1 MIYINIKNI
10 LKRYDY
16 DIDMNFFIFNFLGI
30 KVKFIHRIV
39 GYRDKAKNIKFL
51 IKLTP
56 LYF

>member
-16 DIDMNFFIFNFLGI
+16 DIDMSFLFLIFLGI
-30 KVKFIHRIV
+30 KVKFIHRII
-39 GYRDKAKNIKFL
+39 GYRDKAKNIEFL